1 VADGAG
7 REGVSGTVLSNA
19 IAGDGRPQL
28 CQNGV
33 RLKLDSS
40 WDVKTNAEV
49 ERWFASKKLP
59 NETLMRRVRD
69 ILLAADPRISDYIK
83 YGSLLIGYEGDLV
96 SFVQVQKK
104 NVNLM
109 FNNGAKIPGRFPHLE
124 GSGPNARFMRFADMA
139 EVEKRKDELTRI
151 ARAWCALKAPRVT

>member
-1 VADGAG
+1 M
-7 REGVSGTVLSNA
+7 
-19 IAGDGRPQL
+19 
-28 CQNGV
+28 
-33 RLKLDSS
+33 
-40 WDVKTNAEV
+40 KTNPEV

-59 NETLMRRVRD
+59 NEKVMRRVRE

-96 SFVQVQKK
+96 SFVQVSKR

-124 GSGPNARFMRFADMA
+124 GKGPNARFMRFNDLA
-139 EVEKRKDELTRI
+139 EVNARAGELQRI
-151 ARAWCALKAPRVT
+151 AKAWCALKAPSRT

>member
-1 VADGAG
+1 M
-7 REGVSGTVLSNA
+7 
-19 IAGDGRPQL
+19 
-28 CQNGV
+28 
-33 RLKLDSS
+33 
-40 WDVKTNAEV
+40 KTNPEV

-59 NETLMRRVRD
+59 NEKVMRRVRE

-96 SFVQVQKK
+96 SFVQVSKK

-124 GSGPNARFMRFADMA
+124 GKGPNARFMRFNDLA
-139 EVEKRKDELTRI
+139 EVNARAGELQRI
-151 ARAWCALKAPRVT
+151 AKAWCALKAPKRA